1 MGSDSESQQNTTQ
14 TTEDKRLVV
23 ESGFGN
29 TGALNA
35 GNVSIVSQDKDFL
48 EKSLKHLE
56 AVNALDS
63 ERSKFLITEAG
74 NTAKHLFDTGENLF
88 DSAES
93 VSVDFVDTGYQFA
106 NDLLSSAEKARI
118 DSFKLGQDAIS
129 SAFNAVA
136 DFDNETKGQ
145 TLDNSQIIAALIG
158 AGALI
163 LVTR

>member
-56 AVNALDS
+56 AMNALDS

-74 NTAKHLFDTGENLF
+74 NTAEHLFT
-88 DSAES
+88 SAENVGS
-93 VSVDFVDTGYQFA
+93 DFVDTGYQFA

-163 LVTR
+163 LATR

>member
-1 MGSDSESQQNTTQ
+1 MGSDSNSEQNTTQ

-56 AVNALDS
+56 AANALDS

-74 NTAKHLFDTGENLF
+74 NTAKHLFA
-88 DSAES
+88 SAENVGS
-93 VSVDFVDTGYQFA
+93 DFVDTGYQFA

-136 DFDNETKGQ
+136 DFDNETEGQ

-163 LVTR
+163 LATR